1 VIRIPLTP
9 FPKPRHRTTKGGRTY
24 MPKEYQAHQM
34 ALQAHLQVATTGGWN
49 EHPAHATPRP
59 LLGPLAVTMR
69 FVRPAVRDHRK
80 DGDWD
85 NYAKLVC
92 DAANGILWKDDR
104 QIVEAHVFVTEG
116 QEGCIELEWAEL

>member
-1 VIRIPLTP
+1 MIRIPLDP
-9 FPKPRHRTTKGGRTY
+9 YPKPRHRTTKGGRTY

-34 ALQAHLQVATTGGWN
+34 ALQAHLMDYRTVVDY
-49 EHPAHATPRP
+49 P

-69 FVRPAVRDHRK
+69 FVRPAKRDHRK
-80 DGDWD
+80 DGDFD
-85 NYAKLVC
+85 NYAKMLT

-116 QEGCIELEWAEL
+116 EEGRIELEWAEL